1 MNAMHEKTA
10 VRALGA
16 LAQEVRLRIY
26 RAVVGV
32 GPAGLTPGAIA
43 QDLALS
49 PSTVSFHVK
58 ELLHAG
64 LLTQE
69 RDGRFLIYR
78 PNIEAMN
85 DLLDYLTAHCCH
97 AVRCETLPPEA
108 GAACATHPPFP
119 KPASEPA

>member
-1 MNAMHEKTA
+1 MDERTA

-16 LAQEVRLRIY
+16 LAQDVRLRIY

-32 GPAGLTPGAIA
+32 GPAGMTPGAIA
-43 QDLALS
+43 SELAVP

-69 RDGRFLIYR
+69 RDGRHLIYR
-78 PNIEAMN
+78 PSIDAMN
-85 DLLDYLTAHCCH
+85 ELLAYLSAHCCQ
-97 AVRCETLPPEA
+97 AVNCTPTPVTSETN
-108 GAACATHPPFP
+108 CATC
-119 KPASEPA
+119 

>member
-1 MNAMHEKTA
+1 MDEKAA

-32 GPAGLTPGAIA
+32 GPAGMTPGA
-43 QDLALS
+43 LAAALAV
-49 PSTVSFHVK
+49 PPTTVSFHVK

-69 RDGRFLIYR
+69 RDGRRLIYR
-78 PNIEAMN
+78 PSIATMN
-85 DLLDYLTAHCCH
+85 ELLAYLSAHCCQGV
-97 AVRCETLPPEA
+97 ACNGPSTA
-108 GAACATHPPFP
+108 SAASDCAYGTC
-119 KPASEPA
+119 

>member
-1 MNAMHEKTA
+1 MDERAA

-32 GPAGLTPGAIA
+32 GPVGITPGA
-43 QDLALS
+43 LASGLAV
-49 PSTVSFHVK
+49 PPTTVSFHIR

-69 RDGRFLIYR
+69 RDGRHLIYR
-78 PNIEAMN
+78 PSIGAMN
-85 DLLDYLTAHCCH
+85 DLLAYLSAHCCK
-97 AVRCETLPPEA
+97 AVTCPEVP
-108 GAACATHPPFP
+108 AA
-119 KPASEPA
+119 PAVPCTAC